1 MVDALLIHAE
11 IRRTDRPWRL
21 RVIATVEDPRTV
33 HHIPAAQR
41 LAATAR
47 AGPSSGAV
55 AMAT

>member
-11 IRRTDRPWRL
+11 VRRTDRPWRL
-21 RVIATVEDPRTV
+21 RVIATVENPRAV
-33 HHIPAAQR
+33 HHILAAQR
-41 LAATAR
+41 LAAAAP